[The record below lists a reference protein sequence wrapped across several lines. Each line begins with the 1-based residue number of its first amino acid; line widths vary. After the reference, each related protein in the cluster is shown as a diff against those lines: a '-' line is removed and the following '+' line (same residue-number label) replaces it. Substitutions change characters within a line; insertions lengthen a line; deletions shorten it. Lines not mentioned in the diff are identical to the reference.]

1 MSQLNTIFF
10 SSESDYHHRLI
21 KSIFKVV
28 GSSWRLEDVT
38 DNAAAVDV
46 VLVDCDTVKVHPNQ
60 LKNKMG
66 AKLCVAYAP
75 HTANTSEFD
84 ACLSKPI
91 RSRELVHLLEQLQ
104 QMLKP
109 S

>member
-1 MSQLNTIFF
+1 MSQLNTISFW
-10 SSESDYHHRLI
+10 SESDYNNRLI
-21 KSIFKVV
+21 KSIFKSV
-28 GSSWRLEDVT
+28 GSGWQLEDVK
-38 DNAAAVDV
+38 DDSAVVDV
-46 VLVDCDTVKVHPNQ
+46 ILVDCDTVKTHPNQ
-60 LKNKMG
+60 LKHKVG
-66 AKLCVAYAP
+66 AKFCVAYAP